1 MTSPC
6 NNHNLSIRER
16 AIEMKKKKEKT
27 EEELH
32 SSCMSA
38 INNNKSMI
46 YEDNAERAHFP
57 WYAQLPRLY
66 LSNEIEEQR
75 RIVSS
80 LKR

>member
-1 MTSPC
+1 
-6 NNHNLSIRER
+6 
-16 AIEMKKKKEKT
+16 
-27 EEELH
+27 
-32 SSCMSA
+32 MSA
-38 INNNKSMI
+38 INNNKPMI
-46 YEDNAERAHFP
+46 YEDNAERAHFL

>member
-1 MTSPC
+1 MHDR
-6 NNHNLSIRER
+6 NE
-16 AIEMKKKKEKT
+16 KKKEKT

-32 SSCMSA
+32 SSYMSA
-38 INNNKSMI
+38 INNNKPMI

-57 WYAQLPRLY
+57 WYAQLLRLY